1 MLHIRTIALSWA
13 ALAAGVVGLAGA
25 GPASASL
32 AAPRPAAAPA
42 PAVAPALAAAP
53 APAASRSC
61 GATCFDLSSQ
71 VLGPARIQ
79 RHAGPGSGVSLQ
91 PGAPAVPAED
101 FTSDTVGTLGALC
114 AGGEIP
120 AGAYVCG
127 NPGGQF
133 PGSQIVREWNWA
145 PDGNE
150 TGSCE
155 GVASERSGQRVILE
169 DCGRPQATD
178 LWVPDYARGTGRGA
192 CLTGRYCAWYSVSAH
207 KPLVL
212 RVAQAGPA
220 GRLVIW
226 LSPGTGTAPV
236 RQLFCSVPGPY
247 APAC

>member
-1 MLHIRTIALSWA
+1 VLHIRTIAMSWA
-13 ALAAGVVGLAGA
+13 ALAAGVLGLAGA

-32 AAPRPAAAPA
+32 AAPA
-42 PAVAPALAAAP
+42 
-53 APAASRSC
+53 APAASTAC

-79 RHAGPGSGVSLQ
+79 RHFGSGSGVRLQ
-91 PGAPAVPAED
+91 PGSTSGPAED
-101 FTSDTVGTLGALC
+101 FTSASVGTLGTLC

-155 GVASERSGQRVILE
+155 GVAAERSGQRVILA

-178 LWVPDYARGTGRGA
+178 LWVPDYARGTGPGT
-192 CLTGRYCAWYSVSAH
+192 CLTGRYCPWYSVSAH

-212 RVAQAGPA
+212 RVGTAGPA

-226 LSPGTGTAPV
+226 LSAGTGTAPV